1 MSSQKQKILGID
13 PGTARMGYGIITEEG
28 GKTELIEF
36 GVLTTE
42 AGQDEHLRLGELY
55 SGLEKLIQKHAPHAI
70 VVEDIFYAKNQK
82 TIIKVSQARGIAL
95 LAAARARTPFY
106 SFTPLQIKQ
115 AVTGWGGAQKPQ
127 VQEMVRLLLGL
138 AVTPRPDDAADALAA
153 AICCASSRKI
163 LDKL

>member
-82 TIIKVSQARGIAL
+82 TIIK
-95 LAAARARTPFY
+95 
-106 SFTPLQIKQ
+106 KM
-115 AVTGWGGAQKPQ
+115 VT
-127 VQEMVRLLLGL
+127 RL
-138 AVTPRPDDAADALAA
+138 
-153 AICCASSRKI
+153 ISII
-163 LDKL
+163 L